1 MPHALSPRP
10 WHLLPVALVLV
21 LWHGALA
28 FDYLNLRFGLF
39 TAAAPTLMADLP
51 LEALWLKV
59 AWAMAVWLGFLA
71 ALFLLISDDASV
83 LLMFA
88 AAVAMLLTLAGIAGE
103 TGAAAISGP
112 LGALGWPGLA
122 AGLALVPLLG
132 WLYARWLKRQ
142 GVLH

>member
-39 TAAAPTLMADLP
+39 TATPVLMADLP

-59 AWAMAVWLGFLA
+59 AWGMAVWLGLLGAF
-71 ALFLLISDDASV
+71 FLLISDDASV

-88 AAVAMLLTLAGIAGE
+88 AAVAMLLTLAGIA
-103 TGAAAISGP
+103 TGTGVEAMSGP
-112 LGALGWPGLA
+112 LAMLGWPGLV

-142 GVLH
+142 AVLH